1 MTTPSDSLFSSQWHF
16 NLIGDIQTIWDE
28 YTGSGI
34 NVGVYD
40 DGVQSTHS
48 DLNNNYNSGLG
59 VHDNLGSAVNQSPNI
74 GNNAGHGTAVAGII
88 AAENNGVGTVGVAYG
103 SEVTGVN
110 IFDSGTYG
118 FVNAGTTA
126 GQNAFFDV
134 VDQANSFDIMSNS
147 WGGTPRFRSAQDQ
160 NASGGFD
167 NRYLQELEENLT
179 EGRGGLGTVAVQ
191 AAGNDGLDANGS
203 GINSS
208 RYTITVAATDS
219 NGDAASFT
227 NVGSSILVT
236 APAAAYTTD
245 LVGSP
250 GYNAPGTGEA
260 TGSDPLPNTS
270 YTSVFGGTS
279 AATPVVSGVV
289 ALMLEANDNL
299 GWRDIQNILATS
311 AAHTG
316 SAIGAAAS
324 GFEQGAWE
332 INGASNWNGGGMS
345 VNGSYGYGMVD
356 AFAAVR
362 MAEVWSTLYGTPKTS
377 ANEQTG
383 STSTINFG
391 IGGRA
396 IPANGTETNFSITS
410 AVNVSIEH
418 IQLNLNF
425 AHDFIGDVE
434 IFITDPDGNK
444 IQIVF
449 DSNIPT
455 SFNGTWSY
463 GIDSF
468 LGTSSAGDW
477 TVSVSDSFAASD
489 TGTLFNASLEFYG
502 STISTDDVYHFTAD
516 FLDYATADTTRATIS
531 DTNGGIDWL
540 NFAAIAD
547 DAVINLLSGNSFSIG
562 GVTWGALASGGDVFE
577 NVITGDG
584 NDAVVG
590 NSLDNELHGMRGN
603 DTLNGGDGNDI
614 LYGGVGNDRIIGD
627 VGSDTL
633 YGGDGTDTLN
643 GGDGDDFIFGGDS
656 SADLRDLVFAGAGN
670 DVIDGG
676 YGNDN
681 IFGQDGDD
689 TIAGGF
695 GSDTL
700 QGQNGNDVITGSALS
715 DLVFGNDGDD
725 FLNGGFGHDRING
738 GAGADRFFHLGI
750 LDHGSDWIQDY
761 SQAEGDTLFFGQAGA
776 TIGQFQVNFG
786 HTATPEGERSGDD
799 NIEEAFVIYKPTG
812 QIMWALVDGGGQSS
826 INLQL
831 GGQIFDLLA

>member
-1 MTTPSDSLFSSQWHF
+1 MTTPTDSLFSSQWHF

-28 YTGSGI
+28 YTGNGV
-34 NVGVYD
+34 NVGIYD
-40 DGVQSTHS
+40 DGVQSIHS

-59 VHDNLGSAVNQSPNI
+59 VRDNFGSAVKQSPNLSS
-74 GNNAGHGTAVAGII
+74 NDGHGTAVAGII

-103 SEVTGVN
+103 SKLTGVN
-110 IFDSGTYG
+110 IFDSATYG
-118 FVNAGTTA
+118 YVNATTAA
-126 GQNAFFDV
+126 GQNAFFNV
-134 VDQANSFDIMSNS
+134 VSQASSFDIMSNS
-147 WGGTPRFRSAQDQ
+147 WGGTPSY
-160 NASGGFD
+160 NASQNQNTFGGFD
-167 NRYLQELEENLT
+167 NRYLQEIQQNSID
-179 EGRGGLGTVAVQ
+179 GRGGLGTISVQ
-191 AAGNDGLDANGS
+191 AAGNDGIDANGS

-219 NGDAASFT
+219 NGAATSFT

-245 LVGSP
+245 LIGSL
-250 GYNAPGTGEA
+250 GFNASGTSEP
-260 TGSDPLPNTS
+260 TGADPLSNTS

-279 AATPVVSGVV
+279 AATPVVSGVI
-289 ALMLEANDNL
+289 ALMLEANNNL
-299 GWRDIQNILATS
+299 GWRDVQNILATS

-332 INGASNWNGGGMS
+332 VNGASNWNGGGMS

-362 MAEVWSTLYGTPKTS
+362 MAEAWSILYNTPKIS

-383 STSTINFG
+383 ATSTVSFG

-396 IPANGTETNFSITS
+396 IPASGTETSFSISS

-425 AHDFIGDVE
+425 AHTFIGDIE
-434 IFITDPDGNK
+434 IFLTDPDGNK

-449 DSNIPT
+449 GGNTPT

-468 LGTSSAGDW
+468 LGTSSTGNW
-477 TVSVSDSFAASD
+477 TVSVSDSFPVFD
-489 TGTLFNASLEFYG
+489 TGTLFSASLEFYG

-516 FLDYATADTTRATIS
+516 FLQYATADVTRATIS

-547 DAVINLLSGNSFSIG
+547 DAVINLLSGSSFSIG
-562 GVTWGALASGGDVFE
+562 GVAWGALATGADAFE
-577 NVITGDG
+577 NAVSGDG
-584 NDAVVG
+584 NDSITG
-590 NSLDNELHGMRGN
+590 NSLDNELFGMRGN
-603 DTLNGGDGNDI
+603 DTLSGGVGNDILNGGDGNDRLI
-614 LYGGVGNDRIIGD
+614 GGIGND
-627 VGSDTL
+627 TL
-633 YGGDGTDTLN
+633 LGGDGRDTLN

-656 SADLRDLVFAGAGN
+656 SADLRDLIFAGAGN
-670 DVIDGG
+670 DTIDGG

-681 IFGQDGDD
+681 IFGQDGNDN
-689 TIAGGF
+689 IIGGF

-700 QGQNGNDVITGSALS
+700 QGQNGDDVITGSALS
-715 DLVFGNDGDD
+715 DLIFGNNGND
-725 FLNGGFGHDRING
+725 FLNGGFGHDRLNG

-761 SQAEGDTLFFGQAGA
+761 NAAEGDILTFGQAGA
-776 TIGQFQVNFG
+776 TRNQFQVNFT
-786 HTATPEGERSGDD
+786 HTANAAGERSGD
-799 NIEEAFVIYKPTG
+799 NAIEEAFVIYRPTG
-812 QIMWALVDGGGQSS
+812 QIMWALVDGSGQTS
-826 INLQL
+826 INIELSSSV
-831 GGQIFDLLA
+831 FDLLA